1 MRTRDPEAEWLPHCL
16 FCDARHNPQKQTCAD
31 WRKQRDAREKIL
43 PATTEYGSD
52 ENVRHGDTPPK
63 HHAA

>member
-1 MRTRDPEAEWLPHCL
+1 MRKRDPEADLLPHCIY
-16 FCDARHNPQKQTCAD
+16 CDARHTNAEPCFD
-31 WRKQRDAREKIL
+31 WAKWRRENAKIS